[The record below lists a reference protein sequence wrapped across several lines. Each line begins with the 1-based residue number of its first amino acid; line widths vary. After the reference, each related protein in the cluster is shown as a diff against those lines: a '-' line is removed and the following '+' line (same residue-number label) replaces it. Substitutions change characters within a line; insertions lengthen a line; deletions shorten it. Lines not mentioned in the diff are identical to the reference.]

1 MNIFTCAF
9 KNHHGSVQV
18 SDLKEIL
25 NKQDVSLRV
34 AAWSLICRLLCIDY
48 L

>member
-9 KNHHGSVQV
+9 KNYHGFARV

-34 AAWSLICRLLCIDY
+34 AALSLICRLLCIDY